1 MINPEEFKKLSLEY
15 AEQIKYYNREIYK
28 VKEQLRY
35 LRTIRKT
42 CLPYSITEPPT
53 IKTVTVAPHLTNL
66 FTFGFI
72 HEKARENGSPLHGTD
87 TRFSRLF
94 PGELRSNRG
103 TFVQDF

>member
-42 CLPYSITEPPT
+42 WETKAKSLVY
-53 IKTVTVAPHLTNL
+53 
-66 FTFGFI
+66 
-72 HEKARENGSPLHGTD
+72 HELNKDVKPS
-87 TRFSRLF
+87 
-94 PGELRSNRG
+94 
-103 TFVQDF
+103 